1 MNEEEF
7 QKVITSKMKWI
18 DMIPNFKK
26 FERGTEAYEASEK
39 ETIEEI
45 HKQTKEI
52 NPGNSNF
59 QNRVKGIMAQV
70 IVLKLWNM
78 VNTNIILQPGK
89 KEDYLRDG
97 KKGEFK
103 AIFSTYP
110 YKNGISDKTIT
121 DVSKITSQMLSN
133 YQSMVDEYSYVYM
146 SDLDKGTVTIY
157 TISTDELKKAIKE
170 NFSSITINFLAG
182 EVDMFGNKKIMMHIP
197 PNIIDKFATKTTVY
211 KGLIIF

>member
-1 MNEEEF
+1 
-7 QKVITSKMKWI
+7 MKKDEKI
-18 DMIPNFKK
+18 AKK
-26 FERGTEAYEASEK
+26 A
-39 ETIEEI
+39 IEEI

-197 PNIIDKFATKTTVY
+197 PHIIDQKATKTIIY
-211 KGLIIF
+211 RSLIF